1 MDFPDD
7 LPDNT
12 SALPVLTV
20 SELNRMARRALESAL
35 PLLWVGGEVSNFMR
49 AASGHWYFSL
59 KDANA
64 QVRCVMFRG
73 RNQFVDFVPAN
84 GDHVEIR
91 ALPSLYEARG
101 EFQLGAEAI
110 RRAGA
115 GRLYEAFL
123 KLKAKLEQEGLF
135 DLSTKRTLPRFP
147 RRIGIVTS
155 PQAAALHD
163 VLTALARRMP
173 GLPVI
178 LYPTPVQ
185 GVGAGTQIAAAI
197 RTAGARAECDVL
209 LVCRGGGSLEDLW
222 AFNDEAVARAIA
234 ASPMPVVSGV
244 GHETD
249 FTLADFAADLR
260 APTPTAAAEFAS
272 PVRQELLLQL
282 GHLARQLRQHQA
294 RRQHSEMQRLDYLA
308 RRLVHPAEQLRRRH
322 SELGQLAQRLRHA
335 GDTRLTR
342 EHLRLAHL
350 SQRLVTPRHVIQ
362 RDLQRL
368 DALDLRTRRAI
379 QSGFGR
385 YQLNLARLASS
396 LAHLNPEGVLARGY
410 SIVQRD
416 DGSVVQDAA
425 MLEIGEK
432 IGIRLQR
439 GQIRAT
445 VDRSRPQMT
454 GHLFCRLRLQIVRQ
468 TIQFHRAR
476 PRTQPGQLA
485 LGKLP
490 GSSDPLFTQCFH
502 VDDAVETGPGL
513 AIANR
518 PHRRQIGVE
527 RVAVTQGID
536 LVDQTVGE
544 HGIEARGDALVQHGT
559 VGGKQGQ
566 LQ

>member
-1 MDFPDD
+1 MDRRQLCMNQAGGEPVILRAMDLLDD
-7 LPDNT
+7 I
-12 SALPVLTV
+12 SGSLPVLTV
-20 SELNRMARRALESAL
+20 SELNRMARRALESQL
-35 PLLWVGGEVSNFMR
+35 PLLWVEGEVSNFMR

-59 KDANA
+59 KDASA

-73 RNQFVDFVPAN
+73 RNQFADFTPVN

-123 KLKAKLEQEGLF
+123 KLKSKLEAEGLF
-135 DLSTKRTLPRFP
+135 DPLKKRALPRFP

-173 GLPVI
+173 GLPVV

-185 GVGAGTQIAAAI
+185 GTGAGAQIAAAI

-260 APTPTAAAEFAS
+260 APTPTAAAELAS

-282 GHLARQLRQHQA
+282 DQLTRRLQHQLV
-294 RRQHSEMQRLDYLA
+294 RRQQAEMQRLDYLT
-308 RRLVHPAEQLRRRH
+308 RRLIHPAEQLQRRQTDLH
-322 SELGQLAQRLRHA
+322 QLAQRLRHA
-335 GDTRLTR
+335 SGTRLTT
-342 EHLRLAHL
+342 EQLRLARL
-350 SQRLVTPRHVIQ
+350 NQRLVTPIHVIRREQ
-362 RDLQRL
+362 QRL
-368 DALDLRTRRAI
+368 DTLGMRARREV
-379 QSGFGR
+379 QGGFGQR
-385 YQLNLARLASS
+385 QLNLDRFSSS

-410 SIVQRD
+410 SIVQMES
-416 DGSVVQDAA
+416 GAVVQDAA
-425 MLEIGEK
+425 ALNAGDR
-432 IGIRLQR
+432 IGIRFHR
-439 GQIRAT
+439 GQARVT
-445 VDRSRPQMT
+445 VDST
-454 GHLFCRLRLQIVRQ
+454 S
-468 TIQFHRAR
+468 T
-476 PRTQPGQLA
+476 
-485 LGKLP
+485 
-490 GSSDPLFTQCFH
+490 
-502 VDDAVETGPGL
+502 E
-513 AIANR
+513 
-518 PHRRQIGVE
+518 
-527 RVAVTQGID
+527 
-536 LVDQTVGE
+536 
-544 HGIEARGDALVQHGT
+544 
-559 VGGKQGQ
+559 
-566 LQ
+566 

>member
-1 MDFPDD
+1 MEVLDD
-7 LPDNT
+7 MTGGPA
-12 SALPVLTV
+12 ALPVLTV
-20 SELNRMARRALESAL
+20 SELNRMARRALETQL
-35 PLLWVGGEVSNFMR
+35 PLLWVEGEVSNFTR

-73 RNQFVDFVPAN
+73 RNQFADFTPAN

-123 KLKAKLEQEGLF
+123 KLKAKLEAEGLF
-135 DLSTKRTLPRFP
+135 DPLKKRALPRFP

-185 GVGAGTQIAAAI
+185 GAGAGAQIAGAI
-197 RTAGARAECDVL
+197 RTAGERGECNVL

-222 AFNDEAVARAIA
+222 AFNDESVARAIA

-260 APTPTAAAEFAS
+260 APTPTAAAELAS
-272 PVRQELLLQL
+272 PVRQDLLLQL
-282 GHLARQLRQHQA
+282 DQAARQLQRHLARKQQT
-294 RRQHSEMQRLDYLA
+294 EMQRLDFLA

-322 SELGQLAQRLRHA
+322 TDLHQLAQRLRHA
-335 GDTRLTR
+335 SSTRLTN
-342 EHLRLAHL
+342 EQLRIARLN
-350 SQRLVTPRHVIQ
+350 QRLVTPIHVI
-362 RDLQRL
+362 RGERQRL
-368 DALDLRTRRAI
+368 DALVSRARRAVEA
-379 QSGFGR
+379 SFGQR
-385 YQLNLARLASS
+385 QLNLARLASS

-410 SIVQRD
+410 SIVQLA
-416 DGSVVQDAA
+416 DGTVVQDAA
-425 MLEIGEK
+425 ALDAGDK
-432 IGIRLQR
+432 VRIRFHR
-439 GQIRAT
+439 GQARAT
-445 VDRSRPQMT
+445 VESTSKD
-454 GHLFCRLRLQIVRQ
+454 
-468 TIQFHRAR
+468 
-476 PRTQPGQLA
+476 
-485 LGKLP
+485 
-490 GSSDPLFTQCFH
+490 
-502 VDDAVETGPGL
+502 
-513 AIANR
+513 
-518 PHRRQIGVE
+518 
-527 RVAVTQGID
+527 
-536 LVDQTVGE
+536 
-544 HGIEARGDALVQHGT
+544 
-559 VGGKQGQ
+559 
-566 LQ
+566 

>member
-1 MDFPDD
+1 MDFQADFTDPT
-7 LPDNT
+7 P
-12 SALPVLTV
+12 SLPVLTV
-20 SELNRMARRALESAL
+20 SELNRMARRALESQL
-35 PLLWVGGEVSNFMR
+35 PLLWVEGEVSNFTR

-59 KDANA
+59 KDATA

-73 RNQFVDFVPAN
+73 RNQFADFSPAN

-123 KLKAKLEQEGLF
+123 KLKAKLEAEGLF
-135 DLSTKRTLPRFP
+135 DPARKRPLPRFP
-147 RRIGIVTS
+147 RCVGIVTS

-185 GVGAGTQIAAAI
+185 GAGAGAQIAAAI
-197 RTAGARAECDVL
+197 RTAGERAECDVL

-260 APTPTAAAEFAS
+260 APTPTAAAELAS

-282 GHLARQLRQHQA
+282 GHLARQLHHHLG

-308 RRLVHPAEQLRRRH
+308 RRLVHPAEQLRRRQT
-322 SELGQLAQRLRHA
+322 ELNQLAQRLRHA
-335 GDTRLTR
+335 SGTRLTT
-342 EHLRLAHL
+342 EQLRIARLN
-350 SQRLVTPRHVIQ
+350 QRLVTPLHVIRREQ
-362 RDLQRL
+362 QRL
-368 DALDLRTRRAI
+368 DALGMRARRAVE
-379 QSGFGR
+379 SGFGQR
-385 YQLNLARLASS
+385 QLNLDRYASS

-416 DGSVVQDAA
+416 NGAVVQDAA
-425 MLEIGEK
+425 TLNAGDAV
-432 IGIRLQR
+432 GIRFHR
-439 GQIRAT
+439 GQA
-445 VDRSRPQMT
+445 
-454 GHLFCRLRLQIVRQ
+454 
-468 TIQFHRAR
+468 RAR
-476 PRTQPGQLA
+476 
-485 LGKLP
+485 
-490 GSSDPLFTQCFH
+490 
-502 VDDAVETGPGL
+502 VEST
-513 AIANR
+513 R
-518 PHRRQIGVE
+518 E
-527 RVAVTQGID
+527 D
-536 LVDQTVGE
+536 
-544 HGIEARGDALVQHGT
+544 
-559 VGGKQGQ
+559 
-566 LQ
+566 